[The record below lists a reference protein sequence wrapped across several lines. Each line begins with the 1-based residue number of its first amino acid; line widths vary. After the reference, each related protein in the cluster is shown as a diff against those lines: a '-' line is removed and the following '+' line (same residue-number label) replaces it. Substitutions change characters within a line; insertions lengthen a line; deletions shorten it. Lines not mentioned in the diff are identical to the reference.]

1 MRLLLLSVC
10 FMLCLQSCDDGDI
23 VVSNFEFDDATLEW
37 CDDFE
42 FVFFK
47 IQPDSN
53 ESIAL
58 AFSTDEDF
66 LNETGQIQ
74 IDLSGNDQVV
84 YRRFNSEVTSDY
96 FCNPIPPTSPIPS
109 EELVSTTGL
118 ITVTTTAIEEDQDG
132 IESSIEDSTGVLDT
146 DGDGLIDII
155 DDDDDG
161 DNIPTA
167 LEGIA
172 FNNDGTINVELSRD
186 TDGDGIL
193 DYLDEDDDGDGI
205 LTRNEDAN
213 GNLNPTDDNTDPSNL
228 GLDDYLNP
236 AIANETIINAYR
248 QHIYSLADIVLTI
261 DMELLSFLDENN
273 EPAITLQSSLFLGE
287 FNDLEDTTILFTPS
301 FN

>member
-1 MRLLLLSVC
+1 MRLLLLLVC
-10 FMLCLQSCDDGDI
+10 LMLCLQSCDDGDI
-23 VVSNFEFDDATLEW
+23 VVSNFEFDDATLES
-37 CDDFE
+37 CNDFE

-58 AFSTDEDF
+58 AFSTTEDF
-66 LNETGQIQ
+66 FNETGQIQ
-74 IDLSGNDQVV
+74 INLSGNDQVA

-118 ITVTTTAIEEDQDG
+118 ITITTTAIEEDQDG
-132 IESSIEDSTGVLDT
+132 IESSIEDPTGVLDT

-161 DNIPTA
+161 DNVPTI
-167 LEGIA
+167 LEGII
-172 FNNDGTINVELSRD
+172 FNDDGTINIELSRD
-186 TDGDGIL
+186 TDDDGVL
-193 DYLDEDDDGDGI
+193 DYLDDDDDGDGI

-213 GNLNPTDDNTDPSNL
+213 NNLNPTDDNSDPLNP
-228 GLDDYLNP
+228 GFDDYLNP
-236 AIANETIINAYR
+236 NIANENIVNTYR
-248 QHIYSLADIVLTI
+248 QHTYSLSNIELTI

-273 EPAITLQSSLFLGE
+273 EPAVAIQSSLFLGE
-287 FNDLEDTTILFTPS
+287 FSDLEDTTILFTPP